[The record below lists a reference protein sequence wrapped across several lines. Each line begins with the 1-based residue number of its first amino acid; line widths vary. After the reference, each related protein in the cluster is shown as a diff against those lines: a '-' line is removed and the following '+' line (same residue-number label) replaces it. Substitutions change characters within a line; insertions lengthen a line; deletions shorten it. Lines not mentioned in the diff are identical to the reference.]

1 MDMEKEEVLRRLEK
15 VPEGFG
21 FFIAPEGLF
30 TVDELKVAIK
40 KSSKEGEEII
50 KIESNYYDFI
60 NGKR

>member
-1 MDMEKEEVLRRLEK
+1 MDMEKEEALKRLEK

-50 KIESNYYDFI
+50 KIESHY
-60 NGKR
+60 